1 MAGLVPAIHV
11 FLAWI
16 PPRRGC
22 PAPAYA
28 KASTGFRCQAAVA
41 LAKAARP
48 GDELYWNT
56 PFHRLHLSQT
66 LRSAKIG
73 A

>member
-1 MAGLVPAIHV
+1 MRLG
-11 FLAWI
+11 
-16 PPRRGC
+16 RGC
-22 PAPAYA
+22 PAPVYA
-28 KASTGFRCQAAVA
+28 EASTGFSVLGRRSFSEGG
-41 LAKAARP
+41 KA
-48 GDELYWNT
+48 GHDELYWNT